1 MFGSTLAAEMEYK
14 MNNPVY
20 FTRAKEEEKRWTETT
35 REERQTITG
44 QEARDFYQSLL
55 RESHG
60 EKTKEGEASRRAR
73 RGAAKRRR
81 RREGSGAAE
90 AVSSSE
96 RDGHR
101 LLRCAQDGDTQGLK
115 ELLRRGCDVN
125 FRDDFFWTAVM
136 CASKA
141 GQTEAVGLL
150 LRHGAAW
157 VGVVDRQGRDA
168 RDLALQ
174 AGHQDVVRELEQF
187 VISDAP
193 HIPTTNHTESAAS
206 QWCDVCAVCYTDSTE
221 THSRSTLHQFSKLR
235 PPATPQYCL
244 PSSSTSYKMML
255 RLGWNP
261 ASGLGPAHS
270 GRKNPVS
277 TILKRDQAGLGYGES
292 PQPKV
297 THFQP
302 RDPQAVQHIHKE
314 KRLRQEKRATL
325 SAKELKRKEERDQRW
340 ERDYRTSFNYDF

>member
-1 MFGSTLAAEMEYK
+1 MEFK

-60 EKTKEGEASRRAR
+60 EKTKEGEAAR
-73 RGAAKRRR
+73 RGAGAKRRR
-81 RREGSGAAE
+81 RREGSGAE

-193 HIPTTNHTESAAS
+193 NIPTTNHTESAAS

-277 TILKRDQAGLGYGES
+277 TILKRDQAGLGYGET

-302 RDPQAVQHIHKE
+302 RDLQAVQHIHKE